1 MDNGNR
7 SKRLLIIDD
16 DQFILRSFVTILERE
31 GYKVVGIDSGN
42 RALELI
48 KKERFHLILTDLMM
62 DGVDGLGVLKEAKK
76 LNPEVVVVI
85 ITGFDSMESALEAMR
100 CGAYDYLIKPCAEID
115 LKMTVKRGLE
125 KLRIEKKL
133 LEIERLKAI
142 TETAIKT
149 SREINTPLETII
161 QELDVLSNN
170 GGQIDK
176 KAKEEIKILSKEAK
190 RIKDILEKMSSITE
204 PVISEYL
211 GDIKMVDIEK
221 SLSKK
226 PVKKPSLR

>member
-31 GYKVVGIDSGN
+31 GYEVVGIDSGN

-149 SREINTPLETII
+149 SREINTPLETIM
-161 QELDVLSNN
+161 QELDILSNN

-226 PVKKPSLR
+226 PVKRPSLR